1 MKDVVLVI
9 WVDEVYYRV
18 VNYILVFMKEDE
30 YNFYELGKWYGSREN
45 SVILWRYF
53 IVEMYIICFW
63 YNVYV
68 YVVSK

>member
-45 SVILWRYF
+45 SVNIL
-53 IVEMYIICFW
+53 
-63 YNVYV
+63 
-68 YVVSK
+68 

>member
-30 YNFYELGKWYGSREN
+30 YNFYELGKWYGRREN
-45 SVILWRYF
+45 SVNIL
-53 IVEMYIICFW
+53 
-63 YNVYV
+63 
-68 YVVSK
+68 